1 MKKTAWILAA
11 ALLLDGAVPCS
22 TSVAAQ
28 SNKPVFID
36 SPAYVLQNG
45 GTTGAAAEPTQ
56 PAATPATTATAQTP
70 ATTTATATATTT
82 AQTPATT
89 TAATSAY
96 ADATASHSK
105 TTAAVSETSANSK
118 TASSKTDKPRNP
130 LARQGKLVYVSFDV
144 APVFNWYANIA
155 RPFDRKGCRV
165 IVNPTLSVDFDLGY
179 YMLLGTGISF
189 NTTGGRLQFPSDY
202 VNQYA
207 PDGFSSYNQV
217 LRAYTASYIEI
228 PVVFRVQ
235 SNEMQGWRVF
245 GSVAGHFG
253 IRVLAKYRDTYE
265 DFSYHFPHPDDPQTP
280 LLDGTLIREG
290 KFNKQ
295 MNLWN
300 VALGIKFG
308 ASYQVVDALA
318 LRFGIGYRYGFLDA
332 FTNRHEQPGGTYP
345 HMKPQQFDIFVGIT
359 F

>member
-1 MKKTAWILAA
+1 MKKTAWILVA

-45 GTTGAAAEPTQ
+45 GGTGTSAEATR
-56 PAATPATTATAQTP
+56 PA
-70 ATTTATATATTT
+70 TT

-89 TAATSAY
+89 PTTATSRAAAHRPAATTTY
-96 ADATASHSK
+96 ANASGSE
-105 TTAAVSETSANSK
+105 TTAAVAAKPTNKTTAQSK
-118 TASSKTDKPRNP
+118 ADKPRSP

-179 YMLLGTGISF
+179 YMLLGTGVSF

-202 VNQYA
+202 VNQYESS
-207 PDGFSSYNQV
+207 GFSSYNQV
-217 LRAYTASYIEI
+217 LRSYTVSYIEI
-228 PVVFRVQ
+228 PLVFRVQ
-235 SNEMQGWRVF
+235 SDDMNGWRVF

-253 IRVLAKYRDTYE
+253 VRVLAKYRDTYD
-265 DFSYHFPHPDDPQTP
+265 DFAYRPPLTDAPQSP
-280 LLDGTLIREG
+280 LIDGTLIREG

-295 MNLWN
+295 TNLWS
-300 VALGIKFG
+300 VALGLKFG
-308 ASYQVVDALA
+308 ASYQVADALA

-332 FTNRHEQPGGTYP
+332 FTKRHEQPNGIYP
-345 HMKPQQFDIFVGIT
+345 HMKPQQFEIFAGIT

>member
-11 ALLLDGAVPCS
+11 GLLLDGAVPCS

-45 GTTGAAAEPTQ
+45 GGTGTATEATRPAAATTQTQ
-56 PAATPATTATAQTP
+56 PTATAQTAKTTP
-70 ATTTATATATTT
+70 AAATTQTQPTA
-82 AQTPATT
+82 TPAT
-89 TAATSAY
+89 
-96 ADATASHSK
+96 ADATVSHSE
-105 TTAAVSETSANSK
+105 TTAAVSAKPANRK
-118 TASSKTDKPRNP
+118 TASSQADKPRNP

-179 YMLLGTGISF
+179 YMLLGTGVSF

-265 DFSYHFPHPDDPQTP
+265 DFSYHSPVPDDPQTP

-300 VALGIKFG
+300 VALGLKFG
-308 ASYQVVDALA
+308 TSYQVVDALA

-332 FTNRHEQPGGTYP
+332 FTKRHEQPDGTYP
-345 HMKPQQFDIFVGIT
+345 HMKPQQFEIFVGIT

>member
-11 ALLLDGAVPCS
+11 GLLLDGAVPCS

-45 GTTGAAAEPTQ
+45 SHGGGNGTQTE
-56 PAATPATTATAQTP
+56 ATRQTATTATQP
-70 ATTTATATATTT
+70 VATATQPASGTTGTPSVQRTTT
-82 AQTPATT
+82 STANRTSVQV
-89 TAATSAY
+89 TAATPQA
-96 ADATASHSK
+96 ATA
-105 TTAAVSETSANSK
+105 TSAATQR
-118 TASSKTDKPRNP
+118 TAQSKTDKTHTS

-144 APVFNWYANIA
+144 APVFNWYANVA
-155 RPFDRKGCRV
+155 RPFDRKGCRA

-207 PDGFSSYNQV
+207 PAGFSSYNQV

-228 PVVFRVQ
+228 PIVFRVQ
-235 SNEMQGWRVF
+235 SNEIQGWRIF

-265 DFSYHFPHPDDPQTP
+265 DFSYHSPHPDDPQTP

-300 VALGIKFG
+300 VALGVKFG

-332 FTNRHEQPGGTYP
+332 FTKRHEQPDGTYP
-345 HMKPQQFDIFVGIT
+345 HMKPQQFEIFVGIT